1 MLLEHVGQA
10 HCADFQ
16 ASVHQASVA
25 GECQHMRAKAAHRC
39 FFDRHDNL
47 MRGDQVADHFFV
59 KRLCKAQ
66 VGDGG
71 AQALGIQRLCRLH
84 RFGQTRAEREN
95 GDLFTFTHD
104 PAFADF
110 QLLRHVRH
118 RNARAIA
125 AWIAERDWPAVVQDS
140 SIGHVDQFRFVGWRH
155 DDHIGQGRQIGN
167 VERTRMRAAIGADE
181 ASAVNGEAYRQI
193 LDRDVVHDLVIGAL
207 QEGRV
212 NRAEGTH
219 PLCRQSSSKGDG
231 MLFSD
236 ADIERAFGMR
246 GREFVDAG
254 AARHCGGYRANF
266 WVSFRQLGQRFAKDV
281 LIGWRTATRALVL
294 LTCDHVEFDDAMI
307 FVRRRFGRGV
317 TFALLRDDMDQHG
330 AFGIVADIFEDGDQ
344 LVEIMAVDRANII
357 KAEFFEQGAAHG
369 HAARKFFRL

>member
-1 MLLEHVGQA
+1 
-10 HCADFQ
+10 
-16 ASVHQASVA
+16 
-25 GECQHMRAKAAHRC
+25 MRAKAANRC
-39 FFDRHDNL
+39 LFDRYDNL

-71 AQALGIQRLCRLH
+71 AQALGIKRLRRLH

-95 GDLFTFTHD
+95 GNLLAFAHD

-110 QLLRHVRH
+110 QLLRHFGH

-125 AWIAERDWPAVVQDS
+125 AWITERDWPAVVQDGG
-140 SIGHVDQFRFVGWRH
+140 IGHVDQFGFISWRH

-167 VERTRMRAAIGADE
+167 VERPGMRTAIGADE

-207 QEGRV
+207 QEGRI

-219 PLCRQSSSKGDG
+219 PLCRKSSRKGDG

-246 GREFVDAG
+246 GREFVNAG
-254 AARHCGGYRANF
+254 AAGHCGGYRANLGIGF
-266 WVSFRQLGQRFAKDV
+266 GQLGQRFTEHV
-281 LIGWRTATRALVL
+281 LIGGRTATGALVL
-294 LTCDHVEFDDAMI
+294 LTRDHVEFDDAMI
-307 FVRRRFGRGV
+307 FVS
-317 TFALLRDDMDQHG
+317 
-330 AFGIVADIFEDGDQ
+330 
-344 LVEIMAVDRANII
+344 
-357 KAEFFEQGAAHG
+357 
-369 HAARKFFRL
+369 